1 MEYYVGGDSLQK
13 SKIISALHTGP
24 GSCLPA
30 VFLGRLLSTAGLLL
44 ASLDLRQQLV
54 DQERL
59 LGNQA
64 GELAHLTD
72 WGEENIIY
80 YAQISLSLSLSNI
93 LIYLHR

>member
-1 MEYYVGGDSLQK
+1 MLGLAVLLGG
-13 SKIISALHTGP
+13 
-24 GSCLPA
+24 
-30 VFLGRLLSTAGLLL
+30 FLSTPGLLF

-59 LGNQA
+59 LGDQA

-93 LIYLHR
+93 LISLHR